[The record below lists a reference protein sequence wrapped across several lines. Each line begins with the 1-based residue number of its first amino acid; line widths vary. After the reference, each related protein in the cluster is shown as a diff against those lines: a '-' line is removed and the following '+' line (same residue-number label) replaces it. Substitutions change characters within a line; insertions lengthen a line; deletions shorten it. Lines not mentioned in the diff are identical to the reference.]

1 MGKDAGLLPGEPAL
15 KPLRRGLLLL
25 LAAAPVLGVATLLAA
40 AGVAPGSLDDAF
52 ITLVYSRHFAETGR
66 FFWNEAD
73 GTVDGFTSLLDVL
86 VKSLAFRLHPE
97 DPVWVGGWFDL
108 IFQLAVP
115 VAAMAVVLARSG
127 DFRRGGALAAFGAGL
142 ALATSPSLAYASAF
156 HLESQLF
163 VLLLVCAVGIASS
176 SRLRSA
182 PYRAALP
189 LASFLLV
196 LARPEGVPLALLLL
210 LAGLARPDP
219 RGGGRAWPE
228 ACAFLVL
235 LAAYGAW
242 RLWVFGDWAPNTYY
256 AKTSASRWNEVA
268 DGLAYLAAFARTPD
282 GALVLA
288 SGATLPLL
296 LASRAWRDGAARA
309 TTLLVACTWASIAST
324 VAAGGDCYPGSR
336 LLLPA
341 VALAILAMGVAAA
354 SYGGR
359 WAWIP
364 RTLLA
369 GLLLVHVAGL
379 LPEARVRAIA
389 ALDTRP
395 LSEQRLDCHRRV
407 SRTLE
412 QLAPDLVVA
421 QTDYQIFKYLS
432 DASRVIDLQG
442 LNDRAIAH
450 RPFAEPVRFGK
461 FDAWNGVRA
470 DPHVWFYGYRV
481 AMPGCPTLGLL
492 TTRQVLTDRSIYE
505 ACFGYGASDALVRAL
520 EERFV
525 PATLH
530 SCNLAFNFFL
540 RRDLVPRARQLGI
553 RVRAEPATDR
563 DPAPGA
569 EAGLLRRPG
578 NPPAAVP
585 GRTRAD

>member
-1 MGKDAGLLPGEPAL
+1 MGKDAGVLPGVPAL
-15 KPLRRGLLLL
+15 KPLRRGLIL
-25 LAAAPVLGVATLLAA
+25 LAAAPVLGAATLLAG

-52 ITLVYSRHFAETGR
+52 ITLVYSRHFAATGG

-97 DPVWVGGWFDL
+97 DPVWVSGWLDL
-108 IFQLAVP
+108 AFQLAVP
-115 VAAMAVVLARSG
+115 VAAMAVVLSRSR
-127 DFRRGGALAAFGAGL
+127 DLRRGGALAAFGAGL

-163 VLLLVCAVGIASS
+163 VLLLLCAVGVAASP
-176 SRLRSA
+176 RPRGA
-182 PYRAALP
+182 PGRAVLP
-189 LASFLLV
+189 LVLFLLA
-196 LARPEGVPLALLLL
+196 LTRPEGVPLALLLL
-210 LAGLARPDP
+210 LAALVRADLREGRRPW
-219 RGGGRAWPE
+219 AE
-228 ACAFLVL
+228 ALVFVAL

-256 AKTSASRWNEVA
+256 AKTSTSRWNEIA
-268 DGLAYLAAFARTPD
+268 DGLAYLAAFARTPA

-288 SGATLPLL
+288 FGVVLPLL
-296 LASRAWRDGAARA
+296 LASRAWRDGAQRSAA
-309 TTLLVACTWASIAST
+309 TLSLGCMLAS
-324 VAAGGDCYPGSR
+324 VAAVIVSGGDCYPGSR

-359 WAWIP
+359 GAWIP
-364 RTLLA
+364 QAFLA

-379 LPEARVRAIA
+379 LPEARARAVA
-389 ALDTRP
+389 ALDTQP
-395 LSEQRLDCHRRV
+395 LSEQGLDCHRQV
-407 SRTLE
+407 ARTLE

-432 DASRVIDLQG
+432 DSSRVIDLQG

-450 RPFAEPVRFGK
+450 RRVAEPVRFGK

-492 TTRQVLTDRSIYE
+492 TTRQVLTDPAIYE
-505 ACFGYGASDALVRAL
+505 ACFGYGATEELVRAI

-530 SCNLAFNFFL
+530 SCNLSFNFFL

-553 RVRAEPATDR
+553 RARADGAGAG
-563 DPAPGA
+563 DPAPAGA
-569 EAGLLRRPG
+569 AGLLRRPG
-578 NPPAAVP
+578 QAPVPQRLRPAP
-585 GRTRAD
+585 D